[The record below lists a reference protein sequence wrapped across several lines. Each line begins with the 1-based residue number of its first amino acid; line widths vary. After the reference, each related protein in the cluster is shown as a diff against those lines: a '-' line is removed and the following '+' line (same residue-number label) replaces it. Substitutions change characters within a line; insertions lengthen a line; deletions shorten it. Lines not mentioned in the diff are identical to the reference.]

1 MEAVMNGLFDF
12 LKLYDQDDSAGDP
25 PPPPEDSDKLPDA
38 WTKEQQDEFNKR
50 AGALRK
56 SAAEKA
62 KAEAK
67 AELEAAQKKAQ
78 EEADKKALADQGK
91 FKEAAELAEKAKL
104 EAENKVAQAEAEART
119 LKRKEEFREAADE
132 LDVQFISQQA
142 AKDAFAFIPDDA
154 EDVKKALEDLQ
165 KSRPY
170 LFGTDDEEETPR
182 TDAREKGKRP
192 TSEQLDKVR
201 SKELVSKFRIRTPR

>member
-1 MEAVMNGLFDF
+1 MEAVMKGLFE
-12 LKLYDQDDSAGDP
+12 LNKLYDQDDSAGDL
-25 PPPPEDSDKLPDA
+25 PPEEKLPEA

-50 AGALRK
+50 ASALRK

-78 EEADKKALADQGK
+78 EESDKKALEEQGK
-91 FKEAAELAEKAKL
+91 FKEAAELAEKAKTA
-104 EAENKVAQAEAEART
+104 AETKAAEAEANART
-119 LKRKEEFREAADE
+119 LLRKEKFREAADE
-132 LDVQFISQQA
+132 LDVIFASGQA

-154 EDVKKALEDLQ
+154 EDIKKALEDLQ

-170 LFGTDDEEETPR
+170 LFGTADEEEEPR
-182 TDAREKGKRP
+182 TDAREKGRRP
-192 TSEQLDKVR
+192 TSDQLDKER
-201 SKELVSKFRIRTPR
+201 NKELISKFRIRTPR

>member
-1 MEAVMNGLFDF
+1 MKGLFEF
-12 LKLYDQDDSAGDP
+12 LKLYDQEDGAGDP
-25 PPPPEDSDKLPDA
+25 PPEGDGKLPET

-50 AGALRK
+50 AAALRK
-56 SAAEKA
+56 AAAEKA

-78 EEADKKALADQGK
+78 DEAEKKALADQGK

-104 EAENKVAQAEAEART
+104 EAEQKAAKAEADART
-119 LKRKEEFREAADE
+119 LLRKEQFREAADE
-132 LDVQFISQQA
+132 LNVVFATQQA

-154 EDVKKALEDLQ
+154 EDIKKALADLQ

-170 LFGTDDEEETPR
+170 LFGAEEDEEPR
-182 TDAREKGKRP
+182 TDAREKGRRP
-192 TSEQLDKVR
+192 TSEQLDKER
-201 SKELVSKFRIRTPR
+201 NKELISKFRIRTPR